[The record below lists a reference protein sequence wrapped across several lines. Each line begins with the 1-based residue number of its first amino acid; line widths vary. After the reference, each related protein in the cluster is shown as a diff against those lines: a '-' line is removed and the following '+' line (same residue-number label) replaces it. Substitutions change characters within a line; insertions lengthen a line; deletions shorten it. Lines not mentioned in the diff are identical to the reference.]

1 MMISIDLVTW
11 RSVKGPGWS
20 SSDSPSWLS
29 GILASLKPNV
39 FQKLQTLLSSLSQWL
54 EDKVKLLHLASQ
66 AWADLCTVLFQCVIP
81 HSSHYQLCELFEV
94 YFLTALIWPLF
105 FAQNTSF
112 LLHLSN
118 CYSSSGNNLSVTSL
132 VRPSLI
138 QDEGRFSEILIFT
151 VITQMTFC
159 FSLSLMSVSLTYFF
173 LSKL

>member
-81 HSSHYQLCELFEV
+81 HSSHYQLCELFEI

-118 CYSSSGNNLSVTSL
+118 CYSSLGNKCHFFSKTFSDPGWGSILRDSNIYCYNSDDTLFFVEFNVCLSY
-132 VRPSLI
+132 
-138 QDEGRFSEILIFT
+138 IL
-151 VITQMTFC
+151 
-159 FSLSLMSVSLTYFF
+159 LYL
-173 LSKL
+173 